1 MNDADAIVVQVDKDL
16 ENLIPEF
23 FATRRADVESIQGA
37 LLSGDFETVRILGHS
52 MKGSGGG
59 YGFDDISV
67 IGAVLEQAAKQ
78 QDETAIRSGVGK
90 LVFYLDKVKVVY
102 EEL

>member
-1 MNDADAIVVQVDKDL
+1 
-16 ENLIPEF
+16 
-23 FATRRADVESIQGA
+23 
-37 LLSGDFETVRILGHS
+37 

-67 IGAVLEQAAKQ
+67 IGAALEQAAKQ
-78 QDETAIRSGVGK
+78 QDETAIRSGMER